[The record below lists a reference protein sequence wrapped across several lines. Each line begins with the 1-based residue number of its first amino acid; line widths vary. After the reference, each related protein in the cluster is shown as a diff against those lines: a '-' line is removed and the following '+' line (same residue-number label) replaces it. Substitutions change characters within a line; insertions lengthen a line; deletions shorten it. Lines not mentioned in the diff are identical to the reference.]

1 MNDYVYDVNDIKR
14 KLKSLRERKGLTQ
27 QDFVDKFK
35 EKTGLIVA
43 RPTVATWENINDK
56 KGTLPSLAML
66 VDLCNFY
73 KCDISY
79 FFERKGEIISE
90 ETDKIATLLN
100 TSERTVET
108 LRDCDSYGAFLDK
121 FIKNIS
127 KESVEAINNNENYW
141 FLINDFL
148 TSNSFEELANRT
160 QQLVVNNVI
169 DGAVKTVF
177 TNKFLKN
184 LKKYFDEFYFS
195 EFPTEM
201 TKTNFTKFLC
211 KKIPSENFNSE
222 EFVESNFLEE
232 GKNCIYNLCE
242 DFSAFSQN
250 EQYALIIDFISDI
263 AYDFFEKEKRIEVS
277 VGRLRDIMYSLL
289 METIKNESNKIK
301 KDLKNNPKKL

>member
-14 KLKSLRERKGLTQ
+14 KLKSLRESKGYKQ
-27 QDFVDKFK
+27 QEFVDKFK

-56 KGTLPSLAML
+56 KGTLPSLATI

-79 FFERKGEIISE
+79 FFKRKGVISE

-108 LRDCDSYGAFLDK
+108 LRDCSSYGVFLDK

-141 FLINDFL
+141 FLINNFL
-148 TSNSFEELANRT
+148 TSNFFEELANRT

-169 DGAVKTVF
+169 DGAVKTIF

-263 AYDFFEKEKRIEVS
+263 TYDFFEKEKRIEVS

-301 KDLKNNPKKL
+301 KDLKNNAKKL

>member
-1 MNDYVYDVNDIKR
+1 MSYIE
-14 KLKSLRERKGLTQ
+14 LRYSNL
-27 QDFVDKFK
+27 F
-35 EKTGLIVA
+35 I
-43 RPTVATWENINDK
+43 
-56 KGTLPSLAML
+56 S
-66 VDLCNFY
+66 Y
-73 KCDISY
+73 ISY
-79 FFERKGEIISE
+79 FFKRKGVISE

-141 FLINDFL
+141 FLINNFL

-169 DGAVKTVF
+169 DGAVKTIF

-250 EQYALIIDFISDI
+250 EQYALIIDFISSI
-263 AYDFFEKEKRIEVS
+263 IFA
-277 VGRLRDIMYSLL
+277 GSLL
-289 METIKNESNKIK
+289 KSTSTLNSKSLLCGG
-301 KDLKNNPKKL
+301 LKEYTSEFNPIFSPDFVSFIWHNI

>member
-1 MNDYVYDVNDIKR
+1 MNDYVYDVDDIKG
-14 KLKSLRERKGLTQ
+14 KLKELRIRRGLTQ

-43 RPTVATWENINDK
+43 RPTVATWENSNDQNR
-56 KGTLPSLAML
+56 TLPSLAML

-79 FFERKGEIISE
+79 FFKRKGVISE

-108 LRDCDSYGAFLDK
+108 LRDCSSYGVFLDK

-141 FLINDFL
+141 FLINNFL

-169 DGAVKTVF
+169 DGAVKTIF

-242 DFSAFSQN
+242 DFSALPQN
-250 EQYALIIDFISDI
+250 EKYNLIVDFISDI

-277 VGRLRDIMYSLL
+277 VGRLRDIMYSML

-301 KDLKNNPKKL
+301 KDLKNNANKL

>member
-1 MNDYVYDVNDIKR
+1 MNDYVYDVDDIKG
-14 KLKSLRERKGLTQ
+14 KLKELRIRRGLTQ

-56 KGTLPSLAML
+56 KGTLPSLAMI

-79 FFERKGEIISE
+79 FFKRKGVISE

-108 LRDCDSYGAFLDK
+108 LRDCSSYGVFLDK

-141 FLINDFL
+141 FLINNFL
-148 TSNSFEELANRT
+148 TSNFFEELANRT

-169 DGAVKTVF
+169 DGAVKTIF

-211 KKIPSENFNSE
+211 KKNPSENFNSE

-242 DFSAFSQN
+242 DFSALPQN
-250 EQYALIIDFISDI
+250 GQYNLIVDFISDVS
-263 AYDFFEKEKRIEVS
+263 YDYFEKEKRIEVS
-277 VGRLRDIMYSLL
+277 VGRLRDIIYSLL

-301 KDLKNNPKKL
+301 KDLKNNAKKL

>member
-1 MNDYVYDVNDIKR
+1 MNDYVYDVDDIKG
-14 KLKSLRERKGLTQ
+14 KLKELRIGRGLTQ

-43 RPTVATWENINDK
+43 RPTVATWENSNDQNR
-56 KGTLPSLAML
+56 TLPSLAML

-79 FFERKGEIISE
+79 FFKRKGVISE

-108 LRDCDSYGAFLDK
+108 LRDCSSYGAFLDK

-169 DGAVKTVF
+169 DGAVKTIF

-211 KKIPSENFNSE
+211 KKISLENFNSE

-232 GKNCIYNLCE
+232 GKNCI
-242 DFSAFSQN
+242 
-250 EQYALIIDFISDI
+250 
-263 AYDFFEKEKRIEVS
+263 
-277 VGRLRDIMYSLL
+277 
-289 METIKNESNKIK
+289 
-301 KDLKNNPKKL
+301 

>member
-1 MNDYVYDVNDIKR
+1 MNDYVYDVDDIKG
-14 KLKSLRERKGLTQ
+14 KLKELRIRRGLTQ

-43 RPTVATWENINDK
+43 RPTVATWENSNDQNR
-56 KGTLPSLAML
+56 TLPSLAML

-108 LRDCDSYGAFLDK
+108 LRDCSSYGAFLDK

-169 DGAVKTVF
+169 DGAVKTIF

-301 KDLKNNPKKL
+301 KDLKNNAKKL

>member
-1 MNDYVYDVNDIKR
+1 MTNYVYDVNDIKE
-14 KLKSLRERKGLTQ
+14 KLKKLRNSKGLTQ
-27 QDFVDKFK
+27 QGLVDEFK
-35 EKTGLIVA
+35 KEIGIIVA
-43 RPTVATWENINDK
+43 RETVATWENLKDRK
-56 KGTLPSLAML
+56 RTLPSLAML

-73 KCDISY
+73 KCDMSY
-79 FFERKGEIISE
+79 FFERKNVISE
-90 ETDKIATLLN
+90 ETDKIANLLN

-108 LRDCDSYGAFLDK
+108 LRDCSSYGAFLDK

-169 DGAVKTVF
+169 DGAVKTIF

-201 TKTNFTKFLC
+201 TKTNFPGIRTL
-211 KKIPSENFNSE
+211 
-222 EFVESNFLEE
+222 
-232 GKNCIYNLCE
+232 
-242 DFSAFSQN
+242 
-250 EQYALIIDFISDI
+250 
-263 AYDFFEKEKRIEVS
+263 
-277 VGRLRDIMYSLL
+277 
-289 METIKNESNKIK
+289 
-301 KDLKNNPKKL
+301 

>member
-1 MNDYVYDVNDIKR
+1 MTDYVYDVDDIKG
-14 KLKSLRERKGLTQ
+14 KLKELRKSKGLTQ
-27 QDFVDKFK
+27 QGFVDKFK
-35 EKTGLIVA
+35 KEKGIIVA
-43 RPTVATWENINDK
+43 RETVATWENLNDK
-56 KGTLPSLAML
+56 KRTLPSLAML

-73 KCDISY
+73 KCDMSY
-79 FFERKGEIISE
+79 FFERKEVISE

-108 LRDCDSYGAFLDK
+108 LRDCSSYGAFLDK

-148 TSNSFEELANRT
+148 ASNSFEELANRT

-169 DGAVKTVF
+169 DGAVKTIF

-211 KKIPSENFNSE
+211 KKIPFENFNSE

-263 AYDFFEKEKRIEVS
+263 AYDFFDKEKRIEVS
-277 VGRLRDIMYSLL
+277 VGRLRDIMYSMLT
-289 METIKNESNKIK
+289 ETIKNESNKIK
-301 KDLKNNPKKL
+301 KDLKNNAKSNK

>member
-14 KLKSLRERKGLTQ
+14 KLKSLRESKGYKQ
-27 QDFVDKFK
+27 QEFVDKFK

-43 RPTVATWENINDK
+43 RPTVATWENSNDQNR
-56 KGTLPSLAML
+56 TLPSLAML

-79 FFERKGEIISE
+79 FFKRKGVISE

-108 LRDCDSYGAFLDK
+108 LRDCSSYGVFLDK

-141 FLINDFL
+141 FLINNFL

-169 DGAVKTVF
+169 DGAVKTIF

-211 KKIPSENFNSE
+211 KKILSENFNSE

-242 DFSAFSQN
+242 WC
-250 EQYALIIDFISDI
+250 ISRRKQFWQ
-263 AYDFFEKEKRIEVS
+263 A
-277 VGRLRDIMYSLL
+277 GA
-289 METIKNESNKIK
+289 
-301 KDLKNNPKKL
+301 

>member
-1 MNDYVYDVNDIKR
+1 MNDYVYDVDDIKG
-14 KLKSLRERKGLTQ
+14 KLKELRIRRGLTQ
-27 QDFVDKFK
+27 QDFVDKFN

-56 KGTLPSLAML
+56 KGTLPSLATI

-79 FFERKGEIISE
+79 FFERKGVISE

-108 LRDCDSYGAFLDK
+108 LRDFDSYGAFLDK

-141 FLINDFL
+141 FLINNFL

-169 DGAVKTVF
+169 DGAVKTIF

-211 KKIPSENFNSE
+211 KKIPLENFNSE
-222 EFVESNFLEE
+222 EFVESNFLED

>member
-1 MNDYVYDVNDIKR
+1 MTDYVYDVDDIKG
-14 KLKSLRERKGLTQ
+14 KLKELRIRRGLTQ

-56 KGTLPSLAML
+56 KGTLPSLATI

-79 FFERKGEIISE
+79 FFERKGVISE

-108 LRDCDSYGAFLDK
+108 LRDCSSYGVFLDK

-141 FLINDFL
+141 FLINNFL

-169 DGAVKTVF
+169 DGAVKTIF

-201 TKTNFTKFLC
+201 TKTNFTKFFY
-211 KKIPSENFNSE
+211 KKIPSENFNSD
-222 EFVESNFLEE
+222 EFVEINFLEE
-232 GKNCIYNLCE
+232 GKNCIYNLCKN
-242 DFSAFSQN
+242 FSALPQN
-250 EQYALIIDFISDI
+250 EKYNLIVDFISDI
-263 AYDFFEKEKRIEVS
+263 AYDFFEKEKRIELS
-277 VGRLRDIMYSLL
+277 VGRLRDIMYSML

-301 KDLKNNPKKL
+301 KDLKNNAKKL

>member
-1 MNDYVYDVNDIKR
+1 MTDYVYDVDDIKG
-14 KLKSLRERKGLTQ
+14 KLKELRIRRGLTQ

-43 RPTVATWENINDK
+43 RPTVATWENTNDK

-79 FFERKGEIISE
+79 FFERKGVISA

-141 FLINDFL
+141 FLINNFL
-148 TSNSFEELANRT
+148 TSNFFEELANRT

-169 DGAVKTVF
+169 DGAVKTIF

-232 GKNCIYNLCE
+232 GKNCIYNLCKN
-242 DFSAFSQN
+242 FSALPQN
-250 EQYALIIDFISDI
+250 EKYNLIVDFISDI

-301 KDLKNNPKKL
+301 KDLKNNAKKL

>member
-1 MNDYVYDVNDIKR
+1 MTDYVFKVNDIKR
-14 KLKSLRERKGLTQ
+14 KLKSLRESKGYKQ
-27 QDFVDKFK
+27 QEFVDKFK

-43 RPTVATWENINDK
+43 RPTVSTWENINDK

-141 FLINDFL
+141 FLINNFL

-169 DGAVKTVF
+169 DGAVKTIF

-277 VGRLRDIMYSLL
+277 VGRLRNIMYSLL

-301 KDLKNNPKKL
+301 KI

>member
-14 KLKSLRERKGLTQ
+14 KLKSLRESKGYKQ
-27 QDFVDKFK
+27 QEFVDKFK

-43 RPTVATWENINDK
+43 RPTVATWENSNDQNR
-56 KGTLPSLAML
+56 TLPSLAML

-79 FFERKGEIISE
+79 FFKRKGVISE

-108 LRDCDSYGAFLDK
+108 LRDCSSYGVFLDK

-141 FLINDFL
+141 FLINNFL
-148 TSNSFEELANRT
+148 TSNFFEELANRT

-169 DGAVKTVF
+169 DGAVKTIF

-211 KKIPSENFNSE
+211 KKILSENFNSE